1 MEALTKHQLRA
12 AAVLAK
18 RRQGAGNS
26 EVGLTADFFR
36 YQADPIGFGQDIL
49 KEEYTDDVKRVMES
63 VRDYPV
69 TIARSANGVGKSH
82 GAARIAVWFYK
93 CFPGAQV
100 YTTAAPPE
108 NNLRRILWGEI
119 GSIVA
124 KHPQVFRK
132 DRIQA
137 SLHIGSGPQTFIEGV
152 AIPSSGTPEQ
162 REAKFSGKH
171 APNLL
176 FIVDE
181 GDAVPMEVYK
191 GIESCMSGG
200 NAHLLIMFNPRMSS
214 GHVFNMEIQKQ
225 ANVVELSAFEHPNV
239 TTGRDIFPGAV
250 SRDKTIRR
258 INEWSR
264 PLLEGEKPDSEC
276 YEVPGYLV
284 GKTGMGL
291 DGTQFS
297 PLPAGFRKI
306 SNPSFSYMVL
316 GQYPAQSEQQLIS
329 RAWVD
334 AAVSRWMAYVAQN
347 GEKYPTDNIVMG
359 LDVAEFGNDFTVAIL
374 RSGNYIAK
382 PLRWKNMD
390 PDATAIRAVQISNEQ
405 LAKGARVD
413 GTGVGAGVAPRMT
426 RLGVKSAS
434 VKVGSKP
441 TKKADDA
448 EFLQLR
454 DQIWWNCREWL
465 RKDMAMLPPDEELI
479 QELCVPQYEIRNG
492 KIKVTDKDTMRE
504 LLGRSPDKA
513 DALCLAL
520 ADEIQTATLRPS
532 PLSDYRG

>member
-1 MEALTKHQLRA
+1 MEALTSHQVRA

-18 RRQGAGNS
+18 RRMGS
-26 EVGLTADFFR
+26 TPEVGGVSADFFR
-36 YQADPIGFGQDIL
+36 YQDDPVAFGQEVL
-49 KEEYTDDVKRVMES
+49 GERYTDDVQRVMES

-82 GAARIAVWFYK
+82 GAARIAIWFYK

-119 GSIVA
+119 GSIVS
-124 KHPQVFRK
+124 KHPKVFRA
-132 DRIQA
+132 DRVQA

-225 ANVVELSAFEHPNV
+225 ANVVELSAFSHPNV
-239 TTGRDIFPGAV
+239 VTGQDIFPGAV
-250 SRDKTIRR
+250 SQDKTIRR

-264 PLLEGEKPDSEC
+264 PLVTTEKPDAEC
-276 YEVPGYLV
+276 YEVPDFLA
-284 GKTGMGL
+284 GKSGNAL
-291 DGTQFS
+291 DGTRFA
-297 PLPAGFRKI
+297 PLPSGFRKVT
-306 SNPSFSYMVL
+306 NPSFSYMVL

-334 AAVSRWMAYVAQN
+334 AAVSRWLSYVAMH
-347 GEKYPTDNIVMG
+347 GEKYPTDNISLG

-374 RSGNYIAK
+374 RSGHYVAK
-382 PLRWKNMD
+382 PVRWKDMD
-390 PDATAIRAVQISNEQ
+390 PDATAIKAVQLANEQ
-405 LAKGARVD
+405 LAKEARVD
-413 GTGVGAGVAPRMT
+413 GTGVGAGVAPRMM
-426 RLGVKSAS
+426 RLGLRSAS
-434 VKVGSKP
+434 VKVGSRP
-441 TKKADDA
+441 TRKADDA
-448 EFLQLR
+448 EFMMLR
-454 DQIWWNCREWL
+454 DQIWWNVREWL
-465 RKDMAMLPPDEELI
+465 RKDMAMLPPDDELI
-479 QELCVPQYEIRNG
+479 QELCIAQYSLKSG
-492 KIKVTDKDTMRE
+492 KIRITDKDTMRE

-520 ADEIQTATLRPS
+520 ADEIKTVSLSAS
-532 PLSDYRG
+532 PLSNYRG